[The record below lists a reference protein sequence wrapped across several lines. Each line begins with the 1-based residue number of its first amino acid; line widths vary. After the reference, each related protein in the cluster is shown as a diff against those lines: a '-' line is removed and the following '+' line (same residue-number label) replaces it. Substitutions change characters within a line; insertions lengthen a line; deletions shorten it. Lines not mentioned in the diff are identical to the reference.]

1 MLFLVSS
8 IKPPF
13 IVDFPQVF
21 LPFSRASRW
30 NAPTSSSATWIA
42 SASARRQR
50 RQRPWGQGVG
60 IYWNCIIW
68 GGSINGRSISWK
80 IQLKWMICGYLY
92 FRKPPYN
99 SWICIYIY
107 IIHIYIYYTL
117 ILCMRMPVPKKQMVS
132 PVRPP
137 FHMKHTPE
145 SMVKIVMKKVLYR
158 G

>member
-1 MLFLVSS
+1 MVTWRSPMTLRTPHVVVGFLHQTS
-8 IKPPF
+8 IYSGF
-13 IVDFPQVF
+13 SQVF

-80 IQLKWMICGYLY
+80 IPLKWMIWGYLY

-99 SWICIYIY
+99 SWI
-107 IIHIYIYYTL
+107 YIYYTL
-117 ILCMRMPVPKKQMVS
+117 ILCMRMPIPKKQMVS
-132 PVRPP
+132 PLGTP
-137 FHMKHTPE
+137 FIWNTPQ
-145 SMVKIVMKKVLYR
+145 KAW
-158 G
+158 

>member
-1 MLFLVSS
+1 MTLRTPHVVLGFFHQTSIYSGFSPSFPTFQSS
-8 IKPPF
+8 FQVERPRLPLQQRGSL
-13 IVDFPQVF
+13 PQ
-21 LPFSRASRW
+21 
-30 NAPTSSSATWIA
+30 AP
-42 SASARRQR
+42 RRQR

-107 IIHIYIYYTL
+107 ILYIYIYIIHWYYV
-117 ILCMRMPVPKKQMVS
+117 CGCPYPKNKWY
-132 PVRPP
+132 PPLGPP
-137 FHMKHTPE
+137 FIWNTPQ
-145 SMVKIVMKKVLYR
+145 KAW
-158 G
+158 